1 MGKDR
6 NRLVEERNRLTE
18 ERNNLT
24 EEAINHLVLEVK
36 NVLLTDALFL
46 GKATDSQLMMRIKET
61 IDQRSGQY
69 NIGMNDRERIARRVF
84 ARLRGLGILDELLA
98 DESVTEIMV
107 NGAKHIFVER
117 GGKIYRVSR
126 TFESEEEL
134 YNIIQRIVGKAGKE
148 VNPANPI
155 VDTRLPDGSRV
166 NVVVPPISRSGA
178 TVTIRKFSRNPM
190 TVEKLLE
197 YGSITPDAA
206 RFLEKLVKARYNI
219 FISGGTGS
227 GKTTFL
233 NAMSNFIP
241 ADERIITIEDSA
253 ELQIHKLSNLI
264 SLETR
269 NANSSGKGEVTIRE
283 LIRSALRM
291 RPDRIIVGEVRGEEA
306 LDMLQA
312 MNTGHDGSLS
322 TGHANSTR
330 DMLSR
335 LETMVL
341 QGNAGLPL
349 MAIRQQIASAL
360 DVIIHL
366 SRLRDKSR
374 RTMEIT
380 EVLGC
385 ENGEIQLNSLFQFEE
400 DGSSTL
406 NHVSG
411 SLVRTGNQLQNTHK
425 LRLQGINGRI

>member
-46 GKATDSQLMMRIKET
+46 GKATDSQLMLRIKET

-117 GGKIYRVSR
+117 AGKIYRVSR

-197 YGSITPDAA
+197 YGSITTDAA

-385 ENGEIQLNSLFQFEE
+385 ENGEIQLNPLFPFEE
-400 DGSSTL
+400 DGNSTL
-406 NHVSG
+406 NHVNG